1 MKTRT
6 FSALLAGL
14 VLVGLG
20 VSVAPS
26 RTLTAPLSHVVT
38 IKDLT
43 WVQVQSAVKSGHTTV
58 IVPTGG
64 IEQNG
69 PHMILGKHD
78 YIVGWAADKIATGL
92 GRALVAPVVSFVP
105 QGQYEPAEG
114 HLRFP
119 GTIGLPHQ
127 VFGQVLE
134 GIARSLRAG
143 GFKTICF
150 IGDHGGSQAAQAEV
164 AERLTKLWAT
174 EGVRVTHIAAYYD
187 DKEQFKKLVAE
198 GETVAK
204 IGEHAGIID
213 TSELMAIHPPGV
225 DLSRYV
231 RPSLIP
237 ITTGVLGD
245 PTTSSAERG
254 RQLIEMRVAAAI
266 SQIRALQPHQ

>member
-1 MKTRT
+1 MKTRAL
-6 FSALLAGL
+6 SALLAGL
-14 VLVGLG
+14 TWVGLG

-26 RTLTAPLSHVVT
+26 RTLTAPLSTVVT

-43 WVQVQSAVKSGHTTV
+43 WVQVQSAVQSGHTTV
-58 IVPTGG
+58 VVPTGG

-69 PHMILGKHD
+69 PHMIVGKHD

-92 GRALVAPVVSFVP
+92 GRTLVAPVVSYVP

-119 GTIGLPHQ
+119 GTIGLPNQ

-150 IGDHGGSQAAQAEV
+150 IGDHGGSQDVQAEV
-164 AERLTKLWAT
+164 ADRLTKLWAKD
-174 EGVRVTHIAAYYD
+174 GVRVIHVAAYYD
-187 DKEQFKKLVAE
+187 DKAQFKKLVAE

-204 IGEHAGIID
+204 IGQHAGIID

-231 RPSLIP
+231 RPALIP
-237 ITTGVLGD
+237 ITTGVVGD
-245 PTTSSAERG
+245 PTTSSVERG
-254 RQLIEMRVAAAI
+254 RALIDMRIAAAI
-266 SQIRALQPHQ
+266 QQIRSVLPSQ

>member
-105 QGQYEPAEG
+105 QGQYELAEG
-114 HLRFP
+114 N
-119 GTIGLPHQ
+119 Q

>member
-43 WVQVQSAVKSGHTTV
+43 WVQVQSAVKSGHR
-58 IVPTGG
+58 
-64 IEQNG
+64 
-69 PHMILGKHD
+69 ILGKHD